1 MGGIKVRVW
10 EKSLQLIFILLLL
23 LWLVACQNSEESGS
37 SEDNQTNEE
46 STEANGSSS
55 DESDS
60 VTLTVFDSDTNPD
73 WVEDMD
79 TPVGRKIKEDTGVT
93 LDAEFDIEGGETKIP
108 LMTASGDYPDL
119 IVSKGAG
126 QLVDAEALV
135 DLAPLIEE
143 HAPNIKEM
151 LGEDGINRLK
161 WSEDDPSIY
170 VLTTSPV
177 DDQAMTPGYGAWI
190 QHAVVKELEY
200 PEIKTL
206 DDLKNVIKEYK
217 ELYPEF
223 DGQPTIGLTM
233 NTDSWRIQSSFLNS
247 GFMMTG
253 ASDDGEYYVD
263 PETYEAT
270 LHYRRPAEKEVFQ
283 WWNEMNAEG
292 LVDSEMF
299 VQKSDQFDSKLSSG
313 RVLATIGPDY
323 LMYNAQ
329 EALRE
334 NGMEERMYGVYPVT
348 LNEEYKNHTYQSNGL
363 QVGWGISITEDCED
377 PVRAIK
383 FLDYLASE
391 ETQIMLNWGIEGEH
405 HEIVDGKRVI
415 PEEEWEKRNSD
426 QDYLKKTGIG
436 YNFARFAPRYGDG
449 VLDSSGQPFTTNTRE
464 LAIANQTN
472 IEKEVLE
479 AYGVE
484 LWQDLFPLADE
495 FPVKPWGAA
504 YNISIP
510 ANSELQTHNQRALD
524 ITKQL
529 VPKAI
534 LENPNQFDAVWDEF
548 MTSLENANIEK
559 AEEEYTKLIQEKV
572 ELWSK

>member
-1 MGGIKVRVW
+1 VGLYKRSW
-10 EKSLQLIFILLLL
+10 QLVFILFLLLL
-23 LWLVACQNSEESGS
+23 VAACQSSEESDGS
-37 SEDNQTNEE
+37 SEKSQTDENV
-46 STEANGSSS
+46 EADGETS
-55 DESDS
+55 D
-60 VTLTVFDSDTNPD
+60 VTFTVFDSDTNPD

-93 LDAEFDIEGGETKIP
+93 LDPEFDIEGGQTKIP

-119 IVSKGAG
+119 IASKGAG
-126 QLVDAEALV
+126 QLVDAEALI

-161 WSEDDPSIY
+161 WSEEDPSIY
-170 VLTTSPV
+170 VLPTSAV
-177 DDQAMTPGYGAWI
+177 DNQAITPSYGAWV
-190 QHAVVKELEY
+190 QHAVVKELDY
-200 PEIKTL
+200 PEINTL
-206 DDLKNVIKEYK
+206 DDLKSVIKEYK
-217 ELYPEF
+217 ELHPEI

-247 GFMMTG
+247 GFMTTG
-253 ASDDGEYYVD
+253 GSNDGEYYID
-263 PETYEAT
+263 PETQEAI
-270 LHYRRPAEKEVFQ
+270 LHYRRPVEKEVFA
-283 WWNEMNAEG
+283 WWNEMNMEG
-292 LVDSEMF
+292 LLDSEMF

-323 LMYNAQ
+323 LVSGAQ
-329 EALRE
+329 NALRE
-334 NGMEERMYGVYPVT
+334 SGMEDRMYGVYPVT
-348 LNEEYKNHTYQSNGL
+348 LNEEYQSRVYQSNGL
-363 QVGWGISITEDCED
+363 EVGWGISITEDNED

-415 PEEEWEKRNSD
+415 PEEEWEKRQSD
-426 QDYLKKTGIG
+426 QDYLKKSGIG

-449 VLDSSGQPFTTNTRE
+449 VLDSTGQPYTTNTRE
-464 LAIANQTN
+464 IAIANQTD

-479 AYGVE
+479 GYGVE
-484 LWQDLFPLADE
+484 LWQDFYPSAEE

-510 ANSELQTHNQRALD
+510 ANSELQTLNQRSLD

-529 VPKAI
+529 VPKAV
-534 LENPNQFDAVWDEF
+534 LADSGQFDSVWEEF
-548 MTSLENANIEK
+548 MSSLEKANIEK
-559 AEEEYTKLIQEKV
+559 AEEEYTKLIQQKV
-572 ELWSK
+572 ELWSN